1 MTTEE
6 MIEELTQFF
15 EGAGFADFYER
26 EVKGKCDDEIRV
38 MYEGYREAY
47 VDDDE

>member
-6 MIEELTQFF
+6 MIEELTQFH
-15 EGAGFADFYER
+15 EAAGFADYYER
-26 EVKGKCDDEIRV
+26 ELKGKCDDEIRV

-47 VDDDE
+47 DDE